1 MIDLLIRPN
10 RGAWESIK
18 MNKALGV
25 IAFLR
30 DPDSRESDST
40 RFLDQG
46 ERSRSINSDIRGLRL
61 QMSAFRISAF
71 ALVVFLA
78 SCA

>member
-1 MIDLLIRPN
+1 MD
-10 RGAWESIK
+10 ES
-18 MNKALGV
+18 LGV

-46 ERSRSINSDIRGLRL
+46 ERPRSVYSNIRAYRL
-61 QMSAFRISAF
+61 
-71 ALVVFLA
+71 
-78 SCA
+78 